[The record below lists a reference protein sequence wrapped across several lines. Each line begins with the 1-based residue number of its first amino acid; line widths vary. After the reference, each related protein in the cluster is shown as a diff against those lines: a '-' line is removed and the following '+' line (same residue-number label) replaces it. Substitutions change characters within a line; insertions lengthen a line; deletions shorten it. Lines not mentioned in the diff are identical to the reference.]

1 MRLHVVKVIFV
12 FALTLISFRLFYWQV
27 VRAEDMQALAEEQHV
42 SSQTI
47 EAPRGVIYA
56 SDHSVLATNQPS
68 FLLYGL
74 PQEIEKK
81 TDLADKLSRLLY
93 SFTPDAKLEVID
105 RKVEHDAIDSLK
117 NDLLTKLNKEL
128 MWVPLDRNLNVDE
141 QREIEKLK
149 LPGLGF
155 ETHTTRYYPEGS
167 AAAHLLGF
175 VANDAGGKPAGYFGL
190 EGFYNGELRG
200 QSGSVTEERDAA
212 GSPIL
217 TGKFLQKEAQNGHN
231 LVLNID
237 RTVQFIAEKKL
248 KEGMQKY
255 GAKGGYVVIM
265 NPSTGG
271 ILAMASYPNYDPS
284 HIIDFPKE
292 FFRNPV
298 VADSYEPGSTFKV
311 LNMAAA
317 INEHLVTPDTIC
329 DICGGP
335 VDIANYTIRTWN
347 NQYAAN
353 SSMTDV
359 IVHSDN
365 TGMVFVARKLGLD
378 KMYQYITDFGF
389 GVPTNIDLQDETSP
403 DLRPKKDW
411 HEIDIATASFGQ
423 GIAATGIQMV
433 RAVGAIANGGKLME
447 PHIVRE
453 IESENKTIEIAP
465 KVVATPITED
475 TAKQV
480 TGMMVEA
487 VIAESPKPTNPKGF
501 KIAGKT
507 GTAQIPVAGHYDANK
522 TIASFVGFAP
532 ADNPRFVMLVRY
544 SEPSSSIFGADTA
557 APTFFGIAKELFNY
571 YGIPPTE

>member
-212 GSPIL
+212 
-217 TGKFLQKEAQNGHN
+217 
-231 LVLNID
+231 
-237 RTVQFIAEKKL
+237 
-248 KEGMQKY
+248 
-255 GAKGGYVVIM
+255 
-265 NPSTGG
+265 
-271 ILAMASYPNYDPS
+271 
-284 HIIDFPKE
+284 
-292 FFRNPV
+292 
-298 VADSYEPGSTFKV
+298 
-311 LNMAAA
+311 
-317 INEHLVTPDTIC
+317 
-329 DICGGP
+329 
-335 VDIANYTIRTWN
+335 
-347 NQYAAN
+347 
-353 SSMTDV
+353 
-359 IVHSDN
+359 
-365 TGMVFVARKLGLD
+365 
-378 KMYQYITDFGF
+378 
-389 GVPTNIDLQDETSP
+389 
-403 DLRPKKDW
+403 
-411 HEIDIATASFGQ
+411 
-423 GIAATGIQMV
+423 
-433 RAVGAIANGGKLME
+433 
-447 PHIVRE
+447 
-453 IESENKTIEIAP
+453 
-465 KVVATPITED
+465 
-475 TAKQV
+475 
-480 TGMMVEA
+480 
-487 VIAESPKPTNPKGF
+487 
-501 KIAGKT
+501 
-507 GTAQIPVAGHYDANK
+507 
-522 TIASFVGFAP
+522 
-532 ADNPRFVMLVRY
+532 
-544 SEPSSSIFGADTA
+544 
-557 APTFFGIAKELFNY
+557 
-571 YGIPPTE
+571 